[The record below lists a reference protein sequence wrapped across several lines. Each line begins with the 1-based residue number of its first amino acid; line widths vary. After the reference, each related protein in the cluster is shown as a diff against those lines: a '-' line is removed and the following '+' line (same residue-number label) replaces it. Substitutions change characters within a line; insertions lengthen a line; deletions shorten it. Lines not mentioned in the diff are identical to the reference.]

1 MEHNDRRGASLQE
14 RSLMEVGLHFF
25 FASWALWHRLL
36 VSQISNLHV
45 YTPPRRWPP
54 FSSCLFGTRQLDRW
68 GGEKEKKKDKKPE
81 QIQSCAEGNLENNLA
96 TITTRLWGGI
106 KRNERDT
113 LLSAA
118 VHNWTKQF
126 LSETD
131 VVTWESA
138 QAHTRWSNQ
147 QNAYQAISSPFCRT
161 LLHNLIY
168 FSPSVYKSLPK
179 LLWILI
185 SRRRLDACPLRLR
198 PL

>member
-1 MEHNDRRGASLQE
+1 MITSLPLGYTILVRSHAKCYSILTRASKRIEL
-14 RSLMEVGLHFF
+14 
-25 FASWALWHRLL
+25 
-36 VSQISNLHV
+36 I
-45 YTPPRRWPP
+45 
-54 FSSCLFGTRQLDRW
+54 TRTN
-68 GGEKEKKKDKKPE
+68 KKKKKKEKKPE

-138 QAHTRWSNQ
+138 RARTRWSNQ

-168 FSPSVYKSLPK
+168 FFPSVYKSLPE

-185 SRRRLDACPLRLR
+185 SRRRLDACPLRLG

>member
-1 MEHNDRRGASLQE
+1 MSIPLLGAGHLFLLSFF
-14 RSLMEVGLHFF
+14 LHFNMSIWDE
-25 FASWALWHRLL
+25 ATGSL
-36 VSQISNLHV
+36 
-45 YTPPRRWPP
+45 
-54 FSSCLFGTRQLDRW
+54 
-68 GGEKEKKKDKKPE
+68 GGRERKKKKKEKKPE

-138 QAHTRWSNQ
+138 RARTRWSNQ

-168 FSPSVYKSLPK
+168 FFPSVYKSLPE

-185 SRRRLDACPLRLR
+185 SRRRLDACPLRLG